1 MDDDEGG
8 GSTATEVA
16 VAPCLGWAVSSPD
29 GRLGVVERLLLDRG
43 GCIEALD
50 VRTGLFHSRHR
61 LIGVEDVLDVD
72 AERHRLVVRASS

>member
-1 MDDDEGG
+1 MDDRDGG

-16 VAPCLGWAVSSPD
+16 VAPCLGWSVSSPD

-50 VRTGLFHSRHR
+50 VRSGLFHPRHE
-61 LIGVEDVLDVD
+61 LISVADVLHVD
-72 AERHRLVVRASS
+72 AERRRLVVRAR